1 LARVRVVL
9 LGDSHLARVRRD
21 LDRIGTDVV
30 NAAVGGACTRDL
42 LPQARSAGV
51 TGDDVLVVSIGSN
64 DAAPWK
70 AVPLEEAVGL
80 VEAFLSSVP
89 RAGLVL
95 VTSPG
100 VDEEVLTGANDRT
113 NAVLASYAAAL
124 ADRFTAAG
132 AVVVDGALLLAP
144 LGSAAFADD
153 GLHLTGAAYDLL
165 LPALAAAIV
174 ESRALGRR

>member
-42 LPQARSAGV
+42 LPQARSAGI
-51 TGDDVLVVSIGSN
+51 TADDVLVVSVGSN

-70 AVPLEEAVGL
+70 AVPLDEAVGL
-80 VEAFLSSVP
+80 ADGFLSGVP

-95 VTSPG
+95 LTSPG
-100 VDEEVLTGANDRT
+100 VDEERLTGANDRT

-124 ADRFTAAG
+124 TDRFTAAD
-132 AVVVDGALLLAP
+132 AVVVDAAALLAP
-144 LGSAAFADD
+144 LGSDAFADD
-153 GLHLTGAAYDLL
+153 GLHLAGAAYELL
-165 LPALAAAIV
+165 LPALAAAV
-174 ESRALGRR
+174 KSARP

>member
-1 LARVRVVL
+1 MRVVL

-21 LDRIGTDVV
+21 LSRIGPDVV

-42 LPQARSAGV
+42 LPQARSAGI
-51 TGDDVLVVSIGSN
+51 TADDVLVVSVGSN

-70 AVPLEEAVGL
+70 AVPLEEAVLL
-80 VEAFLSSVP
+80 VEGFLSSVP

-100 VDEEVLTGANDRT
+100 VDEERLTGANDRT
-113 NAVLASYAAAL
+113 NAILASYAAAL
-124 ADRFTAAG
+124 TDRFTAAG
-132 AVVVDGALLLAP
+132 AIVVDGATVLAP
-144 LGSAAFADD
+144 LGSAAFTDD

-165 LPALAAAIV
+165 LPALAEAV
-174 ESRALGRR
+174 ESARP